1 MTHHDNRRI
10 LLIDDNP
17 EIHEDFKKILL
28 PAASAGAELQ
38 DMRSAFLGATAE
50 EAAAPAS
57 SATPTFEIES
67 AFQGE
72 EGYKMV
78 CQACDQAEPY
88 AMAFVDMRMPPGWDG
103 VETIAKLWERDPDLH
118 VVICTAFSDYTW
130 DETIQILGHSDK
142 LLILKKPF
150 DAIEI
155 TMLASALTAKWNLTM
170 SERELFDE
178 AKRSE
183 QEARAYASSLETVN
197 RALVTSKAASDM
209 ALELRTEFLVQISNE
224 VNTRLCEVL
233 GNVES
238 LTDVVEGGERSKEL
252 ELALD
257 ISQHLLKTIDEVL
270 DVTALERGKS
280 SIQAERCAPVELAKR
295 VVAGFAERAA
305 AKGVALEV
313 VTDGDLPAEIE
324 TEPERVG
331 QILENLLENALQSTV
346 TGSVQVVLR
355 NGQTSDWH
363 RPKFEFEV
371 IDTGAGIPS
380 ERMGGIFEPFARCS
394 DDAENR
400 GYGFGLALAR
410 RLALLLGGDITA
422 RSEEGQGSAF
432 KLTLELSHSR
442 STAEAA

>member
-1 MTHHDNRRI
+1 MTHYDNRRI

-28 PAASAGAELQ
+28 PAAAPDSGLQ
-38 DMRSAFLGATAE
+38 DMRSAFLGAPDEATEATA
-50 EAAAPAS
+50 PS
-57 SATPTFEIES
+57 STPTFEIAS

-130 DETIQILGHSDK
+130 DETIERLGQSDK

-238 LTDVVEGGERSKEL
+238 LTDFVEGSERSREL

-270 DVTALERGKS
+270 DVTALERGKCS
-280 SIQAERCAPVELAKR
+280 LEEQRCSPVQLANE
-295 VVAGFAERAA
+295 VAAGFAERAEK
-305 AKGVALEV
+305 KGVTLEV
-313 VTDGDLPAEIE
+313 VTDGELPAEIE
-324 TEPERVG
+324 TEPQRVG
-331 QILENLLENALQSTV
+331 QILENLIENALKCTAS
-346 TGSVQVVLR
+346 GSVQVVLR
-355 NGQTSDWH
+355 NGQASDWH

-371 IDTGAGIPS
+371 IDTGPGIPA
-380 ERMGGIFEPFARCS
+380 ERMGSIFEPFARCS
-394 DDAENR
+394 DDAQNR
-400 GYGFGLALAR
+400 GFGFGLALAR

-422 RSEEGQGSAF
+422 RSEEGRGSAF
-432 KLTLELSHSR
+432 KLTLQLSHSR

>member
-28 PAASAGAELQ
+28 PAAASSASDLQ
-38 DMRSAFLGATAE
+38 DMRSAFLGAPADD
-50 EAAAPAS
+50 APAQDS
-57 SATPTFEIES
+57 TATPTFDIDS

-78 CQACDQAEPY
+78 CRACDQAEPY

-130 DETIQILGHSDK
+130 DETIEILGQSDK

-209 ALELRTEFLVQISNE
+209 ALELRTEFLVQISDE

-233 GNVES
+233 GTVES
-238 LTDVVEGGERSKEL
+238 LTDVVEGSERSKEL

-257 ISQHLLKTIDEVL
+257 ISHHLLKTIDEVL
-270 DVTALERGKS
+270 DVTSLERGKS
-280 SIQAERCAPVELAKR
+280 TIEQQRCSPVDLAR
-295 VVAGFAERAA
+295 EVAAGFAERAE
-305 AKGVALEV
+305 AKGVTLEV
-313 VTDGDLPAEIE
+313 VTDGDLPSSIE
-324 TEPERVG
+324 TEPQRVG
-331 QILENLLENALQSTV
+331 QILENLLENALKSTDE
-346 TGSVQVVLR
+346 GSVQVVLR
-355 NGQTSDWH
+355 NGQASDWH
-363 RPKFEFEV
+363 RPKIEFEV
-371 IDTGAGIPS
+371 SDTGAGIPAS
-380 ERMGGIFEPFARCS
+380 RMGAIFEPFAKGS
-394 DDAENR
+394 GGG

-422 RSEEGQGSAF
+422 RSEEGEGSVF
-432 KLTLELSHSR
+432 TLTLELSHDQAP
-442 STAEAA
+442 AEAA